1 MKMESQIRLVNMD
14 DIIPNRFQPRL
25 QFDTEALNELAASIR
40 VHGIIQP
47 LVLRRVGN
55 KYEIIAGERRYKA
68 SQLVGLTQVPAII
81 CALDDNESAEV
92 AIIENT
98 HRKDLNP
105 IEEARSYKK
114 LLDRKYITQD
124 QLAQRLGTSQSN
136 IANKI
141 RLLSLDEN
149 VQQALL
155 KNQIS
160 ERHARS
166 LLKLTDKMAQV
177 NFLNKTIN
185 ERLTVKQLDDEIA
198 KFLGTYKAPASTTGA
213 INTNSMYDVNVN
225 DIMNNSTNIDAN
237 GNIINRPQYQYHSK
251 IKEDP
256 NKKDSLFFNNLE
268 NAPATLDDPTLN
280 FGFNPFETKDL
291 TDSNGMLD
299 LENAQGIDDELEDD
313 DSAKDSSSENTK
325 TVYKDRE
332 YKSLADVKQGIKDII
347 NNAIKNDVDIKLEE
361 FDFDNIYQYVIRI
374 SKDNDK

>member
-1 MKMESQIRLVNMD
+1 
-14 DIIPNRFQPRL
+14 
-25 QFDTEALNELAASIR
+25 
-40 VHGIIQP
+40 
-47 LVLRRVGN
+47 
-55 KYEIIAGERRYKA
+55 
-68 SQLVGLTQVPAII
+68 
-81 CALDDNESAEV
+81 
-92 AIIENT
+92 
-98 HRKDLNP
+98 
-105 IEEARSYKK
+105 
-114 LLDRKYITQD
+114 
-124 QLAQRLGTSQSN
+124 
-136 IANKI
+136 
-141 RLLSLDEN
+141 
-149 VQQALL
+149 
-155 KNQIS
+155 
-160 ERHARS
+160 
-166 LLKLTDKMAQV
+166 MAQV